1 MRNLFANLCLLLV
14 SCGAGVTL
22 CEVSLRLFYP
32 QYRHMADAQFS
43 SDATR
48 IWARTPNSRHWMG
61 HPDTGV
67 PHAFYHNNLALRQHR
82 DFREADLATATNI
95 GVFGDSFVENSG
107 MAVQYSFTEPLDY
120 LLNQRGKR
128 FNVLNFGV
136 DGYGPGQSFLHYE
149 YFRHTTHLDHVF
161 YVYFQNDLKNIYETG
176 LFHLDEAGHLA
187 RNKAIRSS
195 WWRSLISRLHT
206 SYLVL
211 DASGRLS
218 SLLAETAVNSGQVEY
233 GGTRLWSEEYRA
245 MIRRAFR
252 HGGLDYYD
260 QKHSLK
266 IFRQLIRHWK
276 HVAEHN
282 GSTFSV
288 VLLPSYAPEAFVVDL
303 LHVEDVEV
311 IDLYACFGAAD
322 PAHLQRPWSRSPY
335 SFKNDWHWNE
345 AGNRLVAACLYR
357 ALEEKTGLPRL
368 SEGKL
373 QEALFQYYAAFGGE
387 IHRKAGGGASSSETA
402 AAIREKYLALE
413 MSNPLKGWKEEIRE
427 SVAQPDKRLITSD
440 FDVYLYRN
448 RLLYV
453 REDCRLVDTG
463 APFFLHMIPVDKRDL
478 RKHGRRQGFDR
489 RQFYFTWSNLRIGN
503 HGCLV
508 SAELPYYPVRY
519 IRTGQYVPDKGRL
532 WEGEGWI
539 DPHSVG
545 EERPKFSVAAGKRLI
560 QSDFDVYIN
569 GRQLVYHKAEC
580 GPADREAPF
589 FLQVTPTD
597 ATVLPPDRVQAE
609 FESLDMNRCTTERRL
624 PAYAIRHI
632 RTGQYTGEGELWEAE
647 FTLDQ
652 AGVSWGDERAVA
664 QRIVRSVFDVAFDGQ
679 RLIYSKAAC
688 RPADLEARFFLHVT
702 PLDETDLPLNRV
714 GHGFDNQDFSHPS
727 KFRVN
732 EFGCTRTA
740 RLPAYAIRRIR
751 TGQHIPGKGPLWEG
765 EFAME
770 QDALGQD

>member
-1 MRNLFANLCLLLV
+1 MRINGASVRSTAVNLCLLLI
-14 SCGAGVTL
+14 SCTVGLAL

-32 QYRHMADAQFS
+32 KYRHLTEAQFS

-149 YFRHTTHLDHVF
+149 HFRHAADLDHVF

-211 DASGRLS
+211 DASGRLT

-233 GGTRLWSEEYRA
+233 GGARLWSEEYRA

-252 HGGLDYYD
+252 HGGLDHYD

-288 VLLPSYAPEAFVVDL
+288 VLLPSYAPEAFVVDS

-387 IHRKAGGGASSSETA
+387 IHRKAGRGGASSSEAA
-402 AAIREKYLALE
+402 AAIREKYLALDT
-413 MSNPLKGWKEEIRE
+413 SNPLKGWKEEIRE
-427 SVAQPDKRLITSD
+427 SVVQPDKRLITSD

-453 REDCRLVDTG
+453 REDCRLVDPG

-545 EERPKFSVAAGKRLI
+545 EERPKFPVAAGKRII
-560 QSDFDVYIN
+560 QSDFDVYLN

-589 FLQVTPTD
+589 FL
-597 ATVLPPDRVQAE
+597 
-609 FESLDMNRCTTERRL
+609 
-624 PAYAIRHI
+624 
-632 RTGQYTGEGELWEAE
+632 
-647 FTLDQ
+647 
-652 AGVSWGDERAVA
+652 
-664 QRIVRSVFDVAFDGQ
+664 
-679 RLIYSKAAC
+679 
-688 RPADLEARFFLHVT
+688 HVT

-714 GHGFDNQDFSHPS
+714 GRGFDNQDFSHPS

-770 QDALGQD
+770 QDALEQD